1 MGLLAPWPF
10 VASVN
15 KKLNFYFLEILV
27 DINLNLNSYMQL
39 VATVMYS
46 AVLGYIIGDYLCNW
60 DKERFLQQDSKI
72 SNKEG
77 KYDKLNYIK
86 IDNFSSS
93 KDTIKRMK
101 N

>member
-1 MGLLAPWPF
+1 MGLLTPWPF

-15 KKLNFYFLEILV
+15 KKLNFYFLEVLV

-46 AVLGYIIGDYLCNW
+46 AVFGYIIGDYLYNW
-60 DKERFLQQDSKI
+60 DKERFLKQDSKI

-86 IDNFSSS
+86 INNFSSS